1 MQKIDREVEFLI
13 SKKVKEF
20 SFHINEDLKHFPE
33 IDQLTEIIVK
43 SVEDY
48 KIAKKF
54 NQIDEAKI
62 YKATIKEMK
71 FAREHLIRVMN
82 MDFGRPTQ
90 KMLDMAEKANI
101 DLKDPKVIEEFKIIQ
116 QQTLGDIQ
124 RMKQGKKP
132 LTEAEMKLERTKLL
146 NQRQE
151 QRIQDHIKKQKEDQ
165 SAAIK
170 NTERIVE
177 LLNKS
182 QENLEASIE
191 FEKQDKL
198 SHKRDRICLAVL
210 VLVWFLIIIYTN
222 YFMGGATG

>member
-1 MQKIDREVEFLI
+1 M
-13 SKKVKEF
+13 
-20 SFHINEDLKHFPE
+20 
-33 IDQLTEIIVK
+33 K

-116 QQTLGDIQ
+116 Q
-124 RMKQGKKP
+124 
-132 LTEAEMKLERTKLL
+132 
-146 NQRQE
+146 
-151 QRIQDHIKKQKEDQ
+151 
-165 SAAIK
+165 
-170 NTERIVE
+170 
-177 LLNKS
+177 
-182 QENLEASIE
+182 
-191 FEKQDKL
+191 
-198 SHKRDRICLAVL
+198 
-210 VLVWFLIIIYTN
+210 
-222 YFMGGATG
+222 